1 MTDKQLFAEIKIG
14 MSRVDV
20 ENVLGKPVLEVG
32 NEVHYGKTPRINK
45 WQSPAS
51 PTSISIVYSAQK
63 VVETRQYYGADE

>member
-32 NEVHYGKTPRINK
+32 NEVHYG
-45 WQSPAS
+45 
-51 PTSISIVYSAQK
+51 
-63 VVETRQYYGADE
+63 

>member
-32 NEVHYGKTPRINK
+32 NEVYYGKTPRINK
-45 WQSPAS
+45 WQSPVS

-63 VVETRQYYGADE
+63 VVESKQLYGRDQ

>member
-20 ENVLGKPVLEVG
+20 EKVLGKPVLEVG
-32 NEVHYGKTPRINK
+32 NEVYYGKAPRLND

-63 VVETRQYYGADE
+63 VVESKQFYGGGQ